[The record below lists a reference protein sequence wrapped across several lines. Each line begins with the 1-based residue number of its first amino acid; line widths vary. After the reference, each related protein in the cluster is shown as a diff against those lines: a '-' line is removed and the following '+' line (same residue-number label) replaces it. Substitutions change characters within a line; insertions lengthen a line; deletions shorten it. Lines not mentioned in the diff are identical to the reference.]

1 MKKNVKAIIAIG
13 AVALVV
19 VLGVFLIEGRI
30 SGRITE
36 PVDNDKDFYEDKL
49 LTVHFFWGDGC
60 PHCAEQKPFLDEL
73 EEKYKEI
80 EVLRYETWRNPDNAD
95 LFKETAKK
103 YGIEA
108 RGVPTTF
115 IGDRHWIGFKDAM
128 KEDMEAQVQKCIN
141 EGCPDLASQ

>member
-1 MKKNVKAIIAIG
+1 M
-13 AVALVV
+13 
-19 VLGVFLIEGRI
+19 
-30 SGRITE
+30 
-36 PVDNDKDFYEDKL
+36 
-49 LTVHFFWGDGC
+49 
-60 PHCAEQKPFLDEL
+60 DEL

-80 EVLRYETWRNPDNAD
+80 EVIRYETWRNPDNAD

-108 RGVPTTF
+108 RDVPTTF